1 MATGYKYAERN
12 AANQV
17 DWSAIG
23 SSISKTL
30 TDERVRREKAKKEIA
45 DASNQYAETLSN
57 APMGESR
64 DFNDWTLDFASNAQ
78 EFRLMQDR
86 MLRSGRMKLRDYNM
100 SRQNL
105 KSGTEQAFNLAKEYN
120 AEYTDK
126 MKRLQ
131 DGESQDLEGFL
142 MGTAEGFSNFTK
154 SGLYIDPN
162 TGKVAIAN
170 KVQKTLPDGT
180 VIYEM
185 SQNPNDFTS
194 INSLRNR
201 ITSKYNKF
209 DVSKSL
215 QPGVSDLGKRIEV
228 IMKDGVK
235 TREDAKKT
243 PGYTTARDTF
253 INSFID
259 TNPDNVT
266 SILTDTLAEVVDEKG
281 KGTGTSFQFTFD
293 PEEAKTSEKFILLR
307 ENPQTGRVEGD
318 FDTVNGKKQKE
329 MAKKFLKTKFDTMVD
344 FEETAMPVQRPSAY
358 EQRSQKQTQIET
370 QNATSW
376 GQLYYGTPEQQKQG
390 ADRLLASP
398 IARKEDLIDIDVRTE
413 PGKVILRYKD
423 STKDRKID
431 MLDADGNP
439 IPFADFVSLGNELHG
454 IDDYGRALELSGRED
469 ATYNIDRKGRAT
481 RAGKANLYGDPET
494 LVTYGGERNKTPKSI
509 IEEIPNEVDK
519 DVVETVSD
527 VFSLLNLPKPEV
539 KINAGGEEIRPAE
552 YEIVGRQTVRKP
564 SVEKKKSLEITFPNV
579 PTINIPEG
587 EDFQLILDKII
598 EVLDS
603 SFKSN
608 VDVSVDEIKAAFPT
622 VEMFEIYNPGFTT
635 EATTTEQTTPE
646 TPTKRGVNQIM
657 KDEGVSRVEA
667 IKIFKAQ

>member
-30 TDERVRREKAKKEIA
+30 TDESARREKAKKEIA

-64 DFNDWTLDFASNAQ
+64 DFNDWTLDFAGNAQ

-120 AEYTDK
+120 AEYADK

-209 DVSKSL
+209 NVSKSL

-228 IMKDGVK
+228 IMKGGVK
-235 TREDAKKT
+235 TREDAKET
-243 PGYTTARDTF
+243 PGYITARDTF
-253 INSFID
+253 INSFVD

-266 SILTDTLAEVVDEKG
+266 SILTDTLAEVVNDKG
-281 KGTGTSFQFTFD
+281 EGTGVSFQFTFD
-293 PEEAKTSEKFILLR
+293 PEEAKKSEEFILLK
-307 ENPQTGRVEGD
+307 ENPQTGRIEGD
-318 FDTVNGKKQKE
+318 FDTANGKKQKE
-329 MAKKFLKTKFDTMVD
+329 MARKFLKTKFDTMVD
-344 FEETAMPVQRPSAY
+344 VEETARQEFAPQRPTATDKAYARTLRKNADLARDITDVLTNPNAQDVQAGLGILREYGLNIRGSAKTPTGLNFEVYNKNTKKY
-358 EQRSQKQTQIET
+358 EDVPVII
-370 QNATSW
+370 
-376 GQLYYGTPEQQKQG
+376 
-390 ADRLLASP
+390 D
-398 IARKEDLIDIDVRTE
+398 KEDTRGSVERVLQKLLGRDVDVNEVMNQLPDNFFEGKSTTDIEALFAPEEVVEIKEVDSRQNVMMDPLQEDLTQPKPVTVDSQIKKLEDGTIDEQEEVTTVLSEVLKQQGIDDVDVQFTTKRTGSGRRGRQVTTVDINSKYFEQPYKVLLSEFENEIRTIIQDITNKRKSQMTFGGE
-413 PGKVILRYKD
+413 PTVQGNESAPQTGNV
-423 STKDRKID
+423 
-431 MLDADGNP
+431 DAFGNP
-439 IPFADFVSLGNELHG
+439 I
-454 IDDYGRALELSGRED
+454 
-469 ATYNIDRKGRAT
+469 
-481 RAGKANLYGDPET
+481 
-494 LVTYGGERNKTPKSI
+494 
-509 IEEIPNEVDK
+509 
-519 DVVETVSD
+519 
-527 VFSLLNLPKPEV
+527 
-539 KINAGGEEIRPAE
+539 
-552 YEIVGRQTVRKP
+552 Q
-564 SVEKKKSLEITFPNV
+564 
-579 PTINIPEG
+579 
-587 EDFQLILDKII
+587 
-598 EVLDS
+598 
-603 SFKSN
+603 
-608 VDVSVDEIKAAFPT
+608 
-622 VEMFEIYNPGFTT
+622 
-635 EATTTEQTTPE
+635 
-646 TPTKRGVNQIM
+646 
-657 KDEGVSRVEA
+657 
-667 IKIFKAQ
+667 

>member
-1 MATGYKYAERN
+1 MATYYKYAERN
-12 AANQV
+12 AGNQV

-23 SSISKTL
+23 KSITDTL
-30 TDERVRREKAKKEIA
+30 SDEVKRREKAKQDIE

-64 DFNDWTLDFASNAQ
+64 DFNEWTLDFANNAQ

-120 AEYTDK
+120 AEYADK

-131 DGESQDLEGFL
+131 DGESQDLESFL

-209 DVSKSL
+209 NVSKSL

-235 TREDAKKT
+235 TREDAKQT
-243 PGYTTARDTF
+243 PGYITARDTF
-253 INSFID
+253 INSFVD

-266 SILTDTLAEVVDEKG
+266 SILTDTLAEVVNDEG
-281 KGTGTSFQFTFD
+281 EGTGVSFQFTFD

-307 ENPQTGRVEGD
+307 ENPQTERIEGD
-318 FDTVNGKKQKE
+318 FDTANGKKQKE
-329 MAKKFLKTKFDTMVD
+329 MARKFLETKFDTMVD
-344 FEETAMPVQRPSAY
+344 FEETAMPIQRPTAF
-358 EQRSQKQTQIET
+358 EQRSETQRKIDE

-376 GQLYYGTPEQQKQG
+376 GQLYYGTPEIQKQA

-423 STKDRKID
+423 STKNRKID
-431 MLDADGNP
+431 ILDDAGNP
-439 IPFADFVSLGNELHG
+439 MPYADFVSLGNELHG

-481 RAGKANLYGDPET
+481 RAGKANLYSDPET
-494 LVTYGGERNKTPKSI
+494 LVTFEGNRNVTPKSI
-509 IEEIPNEVDK
+509 IEDIPSEIDEDTVQ
-519 DVVETVSD
+519 TVSD
-527 VFSLLNLPKPEV
+527 VFSLLNLPKPVITTKE
-539 KINAGGEEIRPAE
+539 GGEELRAAETRTTARGTPLVVNPAVIASPSI
-552 YEIVGRQTVRKP
+552 EIK
-564 SVEKKKSLEITFPNV
+564 FPGIS
-579 PTINIPEG
+579 PINIPEG
-587 EDFQLILDKII
+587 EDFQDTLSKVM

-603 SFKSN
+603 SFKTN
-608 VDVSVDEIKAAFPT
+608 VDISIEEIKAAFPT
-622 VEMFEIYNPGFTT
+622 LEMFELYNPGFAKETT
-635 EATTTEQTTPE
+635 EAGE
-646 TPTKRGVNQIM
+646 K
-657 KDEGVSRVEA
+657 
-667 IKIFKAQ
+667 FKKPLPGKKE

>member
-30 TDERVRREKAKKEIA
+30 TDESARREKAKKEIA

-64 DFNDWTLDFASNAQ
+64 DFNDWTLDFAGNAQ

-120 AEYTDK
+120 AEYADK

-209 DVSKSL
+209 NVSKSL

-228 IMKDGVK
+228 IMKGGVK
-235 TREDAKKT
+235 TREDAKET
-243 PGYTTARDTF
+243 PGYITARDTF
-253 INSFID
+253 INSFVD

-266 SILTDTLAEVVDEKG
+266 SILTDTLAEVVNDKG
-281 KGTGTSFQFTFD
+281 EGTGVSFQFTFD
-293 PEEAKTSEKFILLR
+293 PEEAKKSEEFILLR
-307 ENPQTGRVEGD
+307 ENPQTGRIEGD
-318 FDTVNGKKQKE
+318 FDTANGKKQKE
-329 MAKKFLKTKFDTMVD
+329 MARKFLKTKFDTMVD
-344 FEETAMPVQRPSAY
+344 VEETARQEFAPQRPTATDKAYARTLRKNADLARDITDVLTNPNAQDVQAGLGILREYGLNIRGSAKTPTGLNFEVYNKNTKKY
-358 EQRSQKQTQIET
+358 EDVPVII
-370 QNATSW
+370 
-376 GQLYYGTPEQQKQG
+376 
-390 ADRLLASP
+390 D
-398 IARKEDLIDIDVRTE
+398 KEDTRGSVERVLQKLLGRDVDVNEVMNQLPDNFFEGKSITDIEALFAPEEVVEIKEVDSRQNVMMDPLQEDLTQPKPVTVDSQIKKLEDGTIDEQEEVTTVLSEVLKQQGIDDVDVQFTTKRTGSGRRGRQVTTVDINSKYFEQPYKVLLSEFENEIRTIIQDITNKRKSQMTFGGE
-413 PGKVILRYKD
+413 PTVQGNESAPQTGNV
-423 STKDRKID
+423 
-431 MLDADGNP
+431 DAFGNP
-439 IPFADFVSLGNELHG
+439 I
-454 IDDYGRALELSGRED
+454 
-469 ATYNIDRKGRAT
+469 
-481 RAGKANLYGDPET
+481 
-494 LVTYGGERNKTPKSI
+494 
-509 IEEIPNEVDK
+509 
-519 DVVETVSD
+519 
-527 VFSLLNLPKPEV
+527 
-539 KINAGGEEIRPAE
+539 
-552 YEIVGRQTVRKP
+552 Q
-564 SVEKKKSLEITFPNV
+564 
-579 PTINIPEG
+579 
-587 EDFQLILDKII
+587 
-598 EVLDS
+598 
-603 SFKSN
+603 
-608 VDVSVDEIKAAFPT
+608 
-622 VEMFEIYNPGFTT
+622 
-635 EATTTEQTTPE
+635 
-646 TPTKRGVNQIM
+646 
-657 KDEGVSRVEA
+657 
-667 IKIFKAQ
+667 

>member
-30 TDERVRREKAKKEIA
+30 TDESVRREKAKKEIA

-64 DFNDWTLDFASNAQ
+64 DFNDWTLDFAGNAQ

-120 AEYTDK
+120 AEYADK

-209 DVSKSL
+209 NVSKSL

-228 IMKDGVK
+228 IMKGGVK
-235 TREDAKKT
+235 TREDAKET
-243 PGYTTARDTF
+243 PGYITARDTF
-253 INSFID
+253 INSFVD

-266 SILTDTLAEVVDEKG
+266 SILTDTLAEVVNDKG
-281 KGTGTSFQFTFD
+281 EGTGVSFQFTFD
-293 PEEAKTSEKFILLR
+293 PEEAKKSEEFILLK
-307 ENPQTGRVEGD
+307 ENPQTGRIEGD
-318 FDTVNGKKQKE
+318 FDTANGKKQKE
-329 MAKKFLKTKFDTMVD
+329 MARKFLKTKFDTMVD
-344 FEETAMPVQRPSAY
+344 VEETARQEFAPQRPTATDKAYARTLRKNADLARDITDVLTNPNAQDVQAGLGILREYGLNIRGSAKTPTGLNFEVYNKNTKKY
-358 EQRSQKQTQIET
+358 EDVPVII
-370 QNATSW
+370 
-376 GQLYYGTPEQQKQG
+376 
-390 ADRLLASP
+390 D
-398 IARKEDLIDIDVRTE
+398 KEDTRGSVERVLQKLLGRDVDVNKVMNQLPDNFFEGKSTTDIEALFAPEEVVEIKEVDSRQNVMMDPLQEDLTQPKPVTVDSQIKKLEDGTIDEQEEVTTVLSEVLKQQGIDDVDVQFTTKRTGSGRRGRQVTTVDINSKYFEQPYKVLLSEFENEIRTIIQDITNKRKSQMTFGGE
-413 PGKVILRYKD
+413 PTVQGNESAPQTGNV
-423 STKDRKID
+423 
-431 MLDADGNP
+431 DAFGNP
-439 IPFADFVSLGNELHG
+439 I
-454 IDDYGRALELSGRED
+454 
-469 ATYNIDRKGRAT
+469 
-481 RAGKANLYGDPET
+481 
-494 LVTYGGERNKTPKSI
+494 
-509 IEEIPNEVDK
+509 
-519 DVVETVSD
+519 
-527 VFSLLNLPKPEV
+527 
-539 KINAGGEEIRPAE
+539 
-552 YEIVGRQTVRKP
+552 Q
-564 SVEKKKSLEITFPNV
+564 
-579 PTINIPEG
+579 
-587 EDFQLILDKII
+587 
-598 EVLDS
+598 
-603 SFKSN
+603 
-608 VDVSVDEIKAAFPT
+608 
-622 VEMFEIYNPGFTT
+622 
-635 EATTTEQTTPE
+635 
-646 TPTKRGVNQIM
+646 
-657 KDEGVSRVEA
+657 
-667 IKIFKAQ
+667 

>member
-12 AANQV
+12 AASQV

-23 SSISKTL
+23 SSITKTL
-30 TDERVRREKAKKEIA
+30 TDERIRREKAKKEIA

-57 APMGESR
+57 APIGESK
-64 DFNDWTLDFASNAQ
+64 DFNDWTLDFANNAQ

-120 AEYTDK
+120 AEYADK

-170 KVQKTLPDGT
+170 KAQKTLPDGT

-228 IMKDGVK
+228 IMEDGVK

-243 PGYTTARDTF
+243 EGYTTARDTF
-253 INSFID
+253 IKSFID

-266 SILTDTLAEVVDEKG
+266 SILTDTLAEVVTLDKDGKAVGTG
-281 KGTGTSFQFTFD
+281 KGFKFTFD
-293 PEEAKTSEKFILLR
+293 PEEAKTSEEFILLR

-329 MAKKFLKTKFDTMVD
+329 MATKFLKTKFDTMVD
-344 FEETAMPVQRPSAY
+344 VEETARQEFAPIRPTPTDKAYARTLRKNADLARDITDVLTNPNAQDVQAGLGILRKYGLNIRGSAKTATGLSFEVYNTATKKYENVPVIID
-358 EQRSQKQTQIET
+358 KQDVRGSVERVLQDLLGRDVDINEVMNQLPEDFFEGKNITDIE
-370 QNATSW
+370 A
-376 GQLYYGTPEQQKQG
+376 LFTPQEVVEIKEI
-390 ADRLLASP
+390 DS
-398 IARKEDLIDIDVRTE
+398 RKNVMMDPLQEDLTNPKPVTVDSQIKKLEDGTIDEQEEVTTVLSE
-413 PGKVILRYKD
+413 VLKQQ
-423 STKDRKID
+423 
-431 MLDADGNP
+431 
-439 IPFADFVSLGNELHG
+439 G
-454 IDDYGRALELSGRED
+454 IDDVDVQFTTSRTGSGRRERQVTTVD
-469 ATYNIDRKGRAT
+469 INSKYFEQPYKVRLSEFENEIRTIIQDITNKRKSQMTFGGEPTVQGNETAPT
-481 RAGKANLYGDPET
+481 NNTGGAGK
-494 LVTYGGERNKTPKSI
+494 
-509 IEEIPNEVDK
+509 
-519 DVVETVSD
+519 
-527 VFSLLNLPKPEV
+527 
-539 KINAGGEEIRPAE
+539 
-552 YEIVGRQTVRKP
+552 
-564 SVEKKKSLEITFPNV
+564 
-579 PTINIPEG
+579 
-587 EDFQLILDKII
+587 
-598 EVLDS
+598 
-603 SFKSN
+603 
-608 VDVSVDEIKAAFPT
+608 
-622 VEMFEIYNPGFTT
+622 YNP
-635 EATTTEQTTPE
+635 
-646 TPTKRGVNQIM
+646 
-657 KDEGVSRVEA
+657 
-667 IKIFKAQ
+667 

>member
-12 AANQV
+12 AASQV

-30 TDERVRREKAKKEIA
+30 SDERIRREKAKKEIA

-64 DFNDWTLDFASNAQ
+64 DFNDWTLDFANNAQ

-120 AEYTDK
+120 AEYADK

-243 PGYTTARDTF
+243 EGYTTARDTF

-266 SILTDTLAEVVDEKG
+266 SILTDTLAEVVNDEG
-281 KGTGTSFQFTFD
+281 KGTGVSFQFTFD
-293 PEEAKTSEKFILLR
+293 PEEAKTSEEFILLR

-329 MAKKFLKTKFDTMVD
+329 MATKFLKTKFDTMVD
-344 FEETAMPVQRPSAY
+344 VEETAMPVQRRTAF
-358 EQRSQKQTQIET
+358 EQRSETQRKIDQ

-376 GQLYYGTPEQQKQG
+376 GQLYYGTPEQQKQA

-413 PGKVILRYKD
+413 PGKVTLRYKD

-431 MLDADGNP
+431 ILDDAGNP
-439 IPFADFVSLGNELHG
+439 MPYADFVSLGNELHG

-469 ATYNIDRKGRAT
+469 AIYNIDRKGRAT
-481 RAGKANLYGDPET
+481 RAGKANLYSDPET
-494 LVTYGGERNKTPKSI
+494 LVVFEGQRNITPKSI
-509 IEEIPNEVDK
+509 IQDIDAEADEDAAK
-519 DVVETVSD
+519 TVLD
-527 VFSLLNLPKPEV
+527 VFSLLNLPKPTITTKE
-539 KINAGGEEIRPAE
+539 GGEELRAAETRTTARGTPLVVSPAV
-552 YEIVGRQTVRKP
+552 IAAP
-564 SVEKKKSLEITFPNV
+564 SLEIQFPGLS
-579 PTINIPEG
+579 PINIPEG
-587 EDFQLILDKII
+587 DDFQDTLDKVI
-598 EVLDS
+598 EILDS

-608 VDVSVDEIKAAFPT
+608 VDISIDEIKAAFPT
-622 VEMFEIYNPGFTT
+622 LEMFELYNPGFTNT
-635 EATTTEQTTPE
+635 EETTEE
-646 TPTKRGVNQIM
+646 TPTKRSVNQIM

>member
-1 MATGYKYAERN
+1 MATYVNYAERN

-17 DWSAIG
+17 DWSEIG

-30 TDERVRREKAKKEIA
+30 TDERIRREKAKKEIA

-57 APMGESR
+57 APIGESK
-64 DFNDWTLDFASNAQ
+64 DFNDWTLDFADNAQ

-120 AEYTDK
+120 AEYANK

-131 DGESQDLEGFL
+131 NGDSQDLEGFL

-154 SGLYIDPN
+154 SALYIDPN

-185 SQNPNDFTS
+185 SQNPNNFTS

-201 ITSKYNKF
+201 ITSQYNKF
-209 DVSKSL
+209 NVSKSL

-243 PGYTTARDTF
+243 PGYTKARDTF

-266 SILTDTLAEVVDEKG
+266 SILTDTLAEVVNDEG
-281 KGTGTSFQFTFD
+281 EGTGVGFQFTFD

-318 FDTVNGKKQKE
+318 FDTANGKKQKE
-329 MAKKFLKTKFDTMVD
+329 MARKFLETKFDTMVD
-344 FEETAMPVQRPSAY
+344 VEETAMPVQTLSARERQLRGQAESAIDNIAKLWYGTTQEIESAASFLEGVLPSVSGINVKENEVTVTKIDINGAVTGKKGNRY
-358 EQRSQKQTQIET
+358 TKSYPREEFNAFIESISGELGGAVSASEAVQIATSKLPEGRTAKGGTGSFLVDKPMGLTEKFGNYIET
-370 QNATSW
+370 YLTETLPLSKDEDEAKS
-376 GQLYYGTPEQQKQG
+376 QLEGLLKPFGNFEIEQFGFGDNIKITY
-390 ADRLLASP
+390 P
-398 IARKEDLIDIDVRTE
+398 T
-413 PGKVILRYKD
+413 GKTTAPLELEVNL
-423 STKDRKID
+423 S
-431 MLDADGNP
+431 DADAVRQIKN
-439 IPFADFVSLGNELHG
+439 F
-454 IDDYGRALELSGRED
+454 
-469 ATYNIDRKGRAT
+469 
-481 RAGKANLYGDPET
+481 
-494 LVTYGGERNKTPKSI
+494 LVNNYA
-509 IEEIPNEVDK
+509 
-519 DVVETVSD
+519 
-527 VFSLLNLPKPEV
+527 F
-539 KINAGGEEIRPAE
+539 
-552 YEIVGRQTVRKP
+552 
-564 SVEKKKSLEITFPNV
+564 
-579 PTINIPEG
+579 
-587 EDFQLILDKII
+587 
-598 EVLDS
+598 
-603 SFKSN
+603 FK
-608 VDVSVDEIKAAFPT
+608 
-622 VEMFEIYNPGFTT
+622 
-635 EATTTEQTTPE
+635 
-646 TPTKRGVNQIM
+646 
-657 KDEGVSRVEA
+657 EGVAIQESNINEA
-667 IKIFKAQ
+667 LSKAGTTGELD